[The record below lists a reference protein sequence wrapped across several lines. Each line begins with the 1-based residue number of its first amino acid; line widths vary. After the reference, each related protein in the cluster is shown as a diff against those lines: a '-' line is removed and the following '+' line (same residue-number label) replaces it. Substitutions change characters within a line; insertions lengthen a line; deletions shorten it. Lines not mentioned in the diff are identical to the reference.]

1 MQFVFKILMV
11 LAVVNLVACSSKGKY
26 VAMTEKKTFLE
37 AWRACQFFGLQLA
50 SVRTKAENEL
60 LRNLV
65 VQPEHSAST
74 FWLAGTDLG
83 WEGRWIWITN
93 NSPLVIFSNW
103 AFGNPDNS
111 NNQDCMIVGSNANDP
126 TMWDDV
132 QCTDKHKYICE
143 KNDE

>member
-1 MQFVFKILMV
+1 
-11 LAVVNLVACSSKGKY
+11 
-26 VAMTEKKTFLE
+26 MTEKKTFLE
-37 AWRACQFFGLQLA
+37 AWRACQYFGLQLA

-60 LRNLV
+60 LRNVV
-65 VQPEHSAST
+65 VQPEHSTST

-93 NSPLVIFSNW
+93 NSPLVIFGVCQLRSKPEINHFLLQVTFSNW

-143 KNDE
+143 KTDE